1 MISDA
6 VKYEILA
13 KIKSRTYHDKIS
25 GAKLGDSFGLNSV
38 QVRKIVNH
46 FRSKEHLPIA
56 STTKGYWWATET
68 WHLDKTDEHL
78 ESRIIGIQNART
90 GIKIA
95 REEMVQGKFL

>member
-13 KIKSRTYHDKIS
+13 KIKSRSYHDKIS
-25 GAKLGDSFGLNSV
+25 GTKLGDPFGLNSQQIRLV
-38 QVRKIVNH
+38 VNY
-46 FRSKEHLPIA
+46 FRSKKHLPIA
-56 STTKGYWWATET
+56 STSKGYWWATET
-68 WHLDKTDEHL
+68 WHLDITAEHL

-95 REEMVQGKFL
+95 REEMVQGRLL